1 MSTHPSRSQG
11 DRDVLEDLGLAD
23 LDNRTG
29 SGEDHQAEHVEAV
42 TPS

>member
-1 MSTHPSRSQG
+1 MTTRPSASQT

-23 LDNRTG
+23 LDDMGTDDDG
-29 SGEDHQAEHVEAV
+29 HQAEHIEAV

>member
-1 MSTHPSRSQG
+1 MTTRPSASQT

-23 LDNRTG
+23 LDNHSD
-29 SGEDHQAEHVEAV
+29 SGDDHQAEHVEAV